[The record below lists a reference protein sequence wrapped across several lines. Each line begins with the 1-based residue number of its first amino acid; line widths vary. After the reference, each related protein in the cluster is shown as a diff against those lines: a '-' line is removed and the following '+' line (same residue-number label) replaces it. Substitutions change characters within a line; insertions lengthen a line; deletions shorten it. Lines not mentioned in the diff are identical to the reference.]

1 MSMKYIEEKSRSGII
16 HKKFTSAFGKKILEK
31 FGWKEGEGLG
41 KNKSGI
47 TDVIQVKR
55 REENKG
61 LGKEEKKE
69 NWTDKWWENT
79 YDKVLKNIPKSEK
92 RKDDDD
98 ISSED
103 TEPEQKNKIKKQKK
117 DKIEKEITFLNKK
130 RKITFITL

>member
-1 MSMKYIEEKSRSGII
+1 MKYIEEKSRSGII

-61 LGKEEKKE
+61 EELS
-69 NWTDKWWENT
+69 NRTNHHDKANNEREDESYDSCFEIKIRTHRRIGSNT
-79 YDKVLKNIPKSEK
+79 RDLSNKVFHSIIFN
-92 RKDDDD
+92 
-98 ISSED
+98 
-103 TEPEQKNKIKKQKK
+103 
-117 DKIEKEITFLNKK
+117 
-130 RKITFITL
+130 